1 MRDLG
6 RVTEGGVRP
15 SHWEGPYRK
24 DPVASRFSD
33 GSVDRRAGDPADRP
47 VDPEFPDARAPGSGV
62 FAVRAE
68 RRDRQWRVL
77 AAVSLGGALGS
88 LARYLISQ
96 AVHASP
102 GRFPWAT
109 FLTNLSGCFALGLL
123 MVLIL
128 DVWPPNR
135 YARPFLGIGFL
146 GGYTTFSTF
155 AVELRNLAAHGYRGI
170 AVAYALGSL
179 LGGLTAVWCGMTLA
193 RLIAGL
199 PVRRRREGRRP

>member
-1 MRDLG
+1 
-6 RVTEGGVRP
+6 
-15 SHWEGPYRK
+15 
-24 DPVASRFSD
+24 VASRFSD
-33 GSVDRRAGDPADRP
+33 GSVDRRAGDPADLP
-47 VDPEFPDARAPGSGV
+47 VDLELRDGRDPGAGAFP
-62 FAVRAE
+62 VRAE
-68 RRDRQWRVL
+68 RRERRERQWGVL
-77 AAVSLGGALGS
+77 AAISLGGALGT

-109 FLTNLSGCFALGLL
+109 FLINLSGCFALGLL

-135 YARPFLGIGFL
+135 YVRPFLGIGFL

-155 AVELRNLAAHGYRGI
+155 AVELRNLAAHGSWAI

-199 PVRRRREGRRP
+199 PIRRRREGRRP